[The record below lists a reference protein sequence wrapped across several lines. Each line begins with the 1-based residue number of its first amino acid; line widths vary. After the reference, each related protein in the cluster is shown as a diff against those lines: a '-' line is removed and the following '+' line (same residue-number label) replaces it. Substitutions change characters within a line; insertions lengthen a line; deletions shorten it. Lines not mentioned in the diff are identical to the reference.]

1 MTGKGHKG
9 IQMGKEE
16 MKLSLLTDNTIFKV
30 DNLKNISKNLIEL
43 IGYYNKVSGYKV
55 NMQSQIIFYILAMN
69 KENLQL

>member
-1 MTGKGHKG
+1 
-9 IQMGKEE
+9 MGKEE
-16 MKLSLLTDNTIFKV
+16 IKLSLFTDNTIFKV